1 MDTCGI
7 IAEYNP
13 LHRGHQQQLSD
24 LRNRMGRDA
33 GIVICMS
40 GPFCQQGVPALLDKG
55 VRTELALRAG
65 ADLVLELP
73 QAFATDSAERFAKGA
88 IATLLATGVVRS
100 LAYGTEYPD
109 KADTIQVLGAFFA
122 DESPEFRS
130 RLKEE
135 LQSGLS
141 YAAARSTAAAH
152 WIDGADILLQSPNTI
167 LSVEYEKALKSILKE
182 NVLPTY
188 ALPLLNKNKW
198 SSRNIRALVEQRFDI
213 ESGRLLPENY
223 WTLLNELLPVLPPS
237 STAAVM
243 REVIEGRGLVTT
255 LTLSKHTLL
264 SPLLYDIDRLK
275 TIRGMQGGLAERV
288 FNVLTDMTFEQKTRS
303 ENDSDIISNGLTPAQ
318 IIATRVFP
326 TSRVRRALL
335 SVALNIR
342 SDDIALTQ
350 AKPHYIRVLGFSK
363 RGRRLLSFMRQTSEL
378 PVITIASQFNKL
390 VSDEA
395 KRQAQLDLYAQAL
408 WNNLAGCID
417 ADETERIPIIV

>member
-122 DESPEFRS
+122 EESPEFRS

-135 LQSGLS
+135 LRSGLS
-141 YAAARSTAAAH
+141 YAVAKSIAAAH

-167 LSVEYEKALKSILKE
+167 LSVEYEKALRSILKE
-182 NVLPTY
+182 NILPTY

-213 ESGRLLPENY
+213 ESARLLPENY

-288 FNVLTDMTFEQKTRS
+288 FNVLTDTSFDHMITSSYEKAPS
-303 ENDSDIISNGLTPAQ
+303 GLTPAQ

-342 SDDIALTQ
+342 SDDVALTQ